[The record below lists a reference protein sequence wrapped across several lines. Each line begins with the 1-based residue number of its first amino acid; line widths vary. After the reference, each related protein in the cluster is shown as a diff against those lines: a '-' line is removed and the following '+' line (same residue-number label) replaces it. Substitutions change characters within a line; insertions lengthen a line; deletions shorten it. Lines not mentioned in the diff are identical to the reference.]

1 MLTRAEKEELV
12 KQLYEEGKTIREIA
26 KVVHM
31 SFTDIAA
38 IIRKVTGESSK
49 DSNNK
54 PTLSKETEAL
64 KLFKKGRTAIEV
76 AILLDASPDDAE
88 NWYMDYWRLMR
99 QYHLALLY
107 KEIKMHLPSF
117 IKLYRLFRSAGITEE
132 DSVNIIN
139 NSKQLPSI
147 RNTFMEL
154 TNAIANLEPQRDNLL
169 SEISSLQNEIE
180 RRENYLQI
188 CQGELAKM
196 NFKVLEKHRELQ
208 YLEQL
213 INDKSR
219 EYTRYK

>member
-12 KQLYEEGKTIREIA
+12 KQLYEEGKIIREIA

-38 IIRKVTGESSK
+38 IIRKVTGGSK

-107 KEIKMHLPSF
+107 REIKMHLPSF
-117 IKLYRLFRSAGITEE
+117 IRLYRLFRSAGITE

-147 RNTFMEL
+147 RNTFLEL
-154 TNAIANLEPQRDNLL
+154 TNAIASLEPQRDNLL

-180 RRENYLQI
+180 RRESYLQI
-188 CQGELAKM
+188 CQGELARM
-196 NFKVLEKHRELQ
+196 NFKVLEKCRELQ

-213 INDKSR
+213 INDKRR